1 MKEDNFH
8 SILRGKLTFMP
19 QKEEPLR
26 DYIQFIR
33 KYAFVV
39 TLCTLLVL
47 GTALVISL
55 RIPKTY
61 SASTKMLLIQSNTA
75 SPISSANLFQS
86 VFTGG
91 VDRRDMATISE
102 RFSTESMLNAAVENL
117 EENELGGIQH
127 LPNVGNLK
135 RKLKA
140 QIHTEA
146 DYIELSIELTE
157 TEGGERNAALL
168 VNQLARD
175 MQTLRSEDEKT
186 KLARRQEFLNRKRG
200 EIDREIQQL
209 INQTLKFIRE
219 NRSPETWYPMLASL
233 LEQHRNLQ
241 ERLGIAEQALHTARE
256 RFTHYENQIKDLPK
270 HTQISETHN
279 LNPLRLYLREKIIEL
294 ESQRIG
300 DSEKAGKSS
309 HEIAALDA
317 QIDDIRNKSETTP
330 QTTTATTYGTSAHYT
345 YIQNQLIE
353 LPPIIDGY
361 ENETIQL
368 SKELQNTN
376 NELHILLNK
385 IPENQYTFTQLRTK
399 VELAGSLKQEIE
411 KRYLESEIISAETD
425 VTPNQKGGIEIVDIA
440 FPRKVP
446 VSPQYKLIV
455 ILAGVVGLCFG
466 ITLALL
472 IEYLKYTT
480 NSHQS

>member
-1 MKEDNFH
+1 
-8 SILRGKLTFMP
+8 MP

-26 DYIQFIR
+26 DYVQFIR

-39 TLCTLLVL
+39 ILCTLLVL

-61 SASTKMLLIQSNTA
+61 SATTLIHLIQSNTS

-86 VFTGG
+86 VLTGG
-91 VDRRDMATISE
+91 VDRREMATISE

-117 EENELGGIQH
+117 EESDLGGIKH
-127 LPNVGNLK
+127 LPSVGNLK

-140 QIHTEA
+140 QIRPES
-146 DYIELSIELTE
+146 DYIELSLELTE

-186 KLARRQEFLNRKRG
+186 KLARRQKFLERKRE
-200 EIDREIQQL
+200 EIDAEIQQL
-209 INQTLKFIRE
+209 IHETLVFVRE
-219 NRSPETWYPMLASL
+219 NKSPETWYPMLASL

-256 RFTHYENQIKDLPK
+256 RLTHYKNQLENLPQQ
-270 HTQISETHN
+270 TQISETHN
-279 LNPLRLYLREKIIEL
+279 LNPLWLYQREKVLDL

-300 DSEKAGKSS
+300 DSEKTGKSA
-309 HEIAALDA
+309 HEIEGLNA
-317 QIDDIRNKSETTP
+317 QIDDIQQKSEVTP
-330 QTTTATTYGTSAHYT
+330 QTTTTSTFGTSAHYT
-345 YIQNQLIE
+345 YVQNQLTE

-361 ENETIQL
+361 ENETMQL
-368 SKELQNTN
+368 SKELRNTDS
-376 NELHILLNK
+376 ELQELLNK
-385 IPENQYTFTQLRTK
+385 IPENQHTFTQLRTK
-399 VELAGSLKQEIE
+399 VELAGSLKEEIE
-411 KRYLESEIISAETD
+411 KRFLESEIISAETG
-425 VTPNQKGGIEIVDIA
+425 VNPNQKGGIEIVDIA
-440 FPRKVP
+440 VPRKVP

-472 IEYLKYTT
+472 MEYFKYST
-480 NSHQS
+480 NSYQN